1 MVFIGDGAGSAPET
15 AEEISQPFV
24 SATLWAPGE
33 EPRECDLS
41 TASLSDGVLWID
53 VESSASADDLLV
65 RLQPLC
71 PGLEREMLVDLLS
84 PDDLPEGKRWHGG
97 TVRLASSFA
106 VYPPDALDAEGPKP
120 DHLSPHAVYQPVEL
134 VAGDGWLITRW
145 HDACRYCGAERVG
158 DPLAP
163 LPHEEIV
170 EAAAQR
176 WVSGKVGNAGDL
188 GVSVMHELAL
198 TYAPTHRRFYAAL
211 EQWELRLY
219 GLEGDTDGDEDR
231 REQEL
236 RNLWGARARLRKWLN
251 PLNVPGLQ
259 KDLDKAWLPAQNHDA
274 VIEVDDR
281 VDKALYG
288 LLGLGETLRSS
299 FQMLHIQ
306 KSEAERERHEST
318 QRRIETLAAIFLIP
332 TLIVGFYGANTWVPG
347 EQKHWGF
354 WVMVAVM
361 GIFTCVG
368 VTALWM
374 MQRRRD
380 SARAETRRRALSR

>member
-1 MVFIGDGAGSAPET
+1 MVW
-15 AEEISQPFV
+15 IS
-24 SATLWAPGE
+24 GE
-33 EPRECDLS
+33 MPREAHLS
-41 TASLSDGVLWID
+41 ELPSPFDILWFD
-53 VESSASADDLLV
+53 VTGQAHPGTLFELLH
-65 RLQPLC
+65 PYC
-71 PGLEREMLVDLLS
+71 PGLEREMIEDLLS

-106 VYPPDALDAEGPKP
+106 VYPPDVLDAEGSKP

-134 VAGDGWLITRW
+134 VAGDGWLVTRW
-145 HDACRYCGAERVG
+145 HDACQYCGAERVG

-170 EAAAQR
+170 EAIAQR

-259 KDLDKAWLPAQNHDA
+259 KDLDKAWLPAQNHGA

-281 VDKALYG
+281 VDKALYE

-306 KSEAERERHEST
+306 KTEAERKRHEST

-361 GIFTCVG
+361 GILTFVG

-380 SARAETRRRALSR
+380 SARAATRQRVLPR